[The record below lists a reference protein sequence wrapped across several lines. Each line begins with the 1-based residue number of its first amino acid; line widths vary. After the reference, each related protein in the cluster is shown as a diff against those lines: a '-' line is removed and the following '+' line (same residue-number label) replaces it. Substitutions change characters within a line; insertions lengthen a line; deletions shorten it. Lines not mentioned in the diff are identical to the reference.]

1 MLTLS
6 SLAYVTL
13 MVENHYMATC
23 QWDSKDWVL
32 VDVCWT
38 KKNKLQYKIFKFKR
52 NWHQISNSSDSSW
65 ITDVSHTTL
74 SGKCCLYEIDIY
86 GDLYWRSCTQKLADL
101 SKPAGVYFFFFSIF
115 FYNQSCFTLNLS
127 TKILTFQK
135 SRLTFRPQECLFFL
149 RKKCF
154 LPSLSCNI
162 YSFFF
167 FSGIIWVLLPWQKML

>member
-6 SLAYVTL
+6 SFAYVTL

-115 FYNQSCFTLNLS
+115 FFTINHALHS
-127 TKILTFQK
+127 TYQQK
-135 SRLTFRPQECLFFL
+135 SWLFKNQDWLLDLKNVFV
-149 RKKCF
+149 
-154 LPSLSCNI
+154 
-162 YSFFF
+162 FFF
-167 FSGIIWVLLPWQKML
+167 